1 MDNAKKKIL
10 MFKPTLQQQVTILMR
25 YSDKCNV
32 EATDCFTDILA
43 IPAAM
48 IVLNPE
54 HLSLQEME
62 QMNEIFKYDYETV
75 IVFTRHLTP
84 KLFGVLGND
93 KDSMFSANMK
103 YQVVTDLEKIDT
115 YCSLD

>member
-10 MFKPTLQQQVTILMR
+10 MFKPTLQQQVTMLMR

-32 EATDCFTDILA
+32 KATDCFTDILA

-75 IVFTRHLTP
+75 IVFTCHFTP

-93 KDSMFSANMK
+93 KECMFGDNMK
-103 YQVVTDLEKIDT
+103 YQVVTDLEKIDVEI
-115 YCSLD
+115 